1 MNVLLLERV
10 ANLGDLGD
18 EVKVKNGFARNYL
31 IPRGLALKAT
41 PDNRKIFEDREA
53 ELREKAIAKL
63 QGAEQR
69 AAQLTDLTLTILQR
83 SLGEGRL
90 YGSVG
95 PLEISKELVNLGI
108 EVHKSEI
115 RMPSGVIRETGE
127 YDIDIHIHADV
138 SRTIHVIVEAS

>member
-95 PLEISKELVNLGI
+95 PLETS
-108 EVHKSEI
+108 
-115 RMPSGVIRETGE
+115 
-127 YDIDIHIHADV
+127 
-138 SRTIHVIVEAS
+138 